1 VNDIR
6 LIGRLRTFDD
16 DGIKKAGLKMMLRH
30 SWYLSPELAALA
42 LFSMQL
48 TNEEKTQ
55 IVENITP
62 DRGSHFLTK
71 LPASFSEVHISKTF
85 FEITQ
90 IDDDFLK
97 IPAMEWPAA
106 QSFKEAVEVSKL
118 VCVND
123 CAERGVKLIED
134 FNLTTTDETQK
145 QYLLQVVEAH
155 RKTFHKCNLKE
166 LGSMYTDKELHKLH
180 TVSQGLRR
188 FTRV

>member
-1 VNDIR
+1 
-6 LIGRLRTFDD
+6 
-16 DGIKKAGLKMMLRH
+16 
-30 SWYLSPELAALA
+30 
-42 LFSMQL
+42 
-48 TNEEKTQ
+48 
-55 IVENITP
+55 
-62 DRGSHFLTK
+62 
-71 LPASFSEVHISKTF
+71 
-85 FEITQ
+85 
-90 IDDDFLK
+90 
-97 IPAMEWPAA
+97 
-106 QSFKEAVEVSKL
+106 